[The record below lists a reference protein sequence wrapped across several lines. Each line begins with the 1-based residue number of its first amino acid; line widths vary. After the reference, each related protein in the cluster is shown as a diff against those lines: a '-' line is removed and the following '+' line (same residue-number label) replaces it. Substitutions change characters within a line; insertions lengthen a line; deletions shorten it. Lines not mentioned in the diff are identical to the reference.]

1 MALHPQKLSHMPGHV
16 KSRKKGI
23 RGAFDTTVKGKGK
36 EKPAKTAG
44 VGNVKV
50 PKDTGRKKRK
60 VKTTFNSPKKVSVSY
75 G

>member
-1 MALHPQKLSHMPGHV
+1 MPAHPIKLSHKPGHV
-16 KSRKKGI
+16 KSRKGI
-23 RGAFDTTVKGKGK
+23 RGTFDTTVKGKGK
-36 EKPAKTAG
+36 QKPAKTAG

-50 PKDTGRKKRK
+50 PKDKGRKKRK

>member
-1 MALHPQKLSHMPGHV
+1 MAH
-16 KSRKKGI
+16 RKGKGI
-23 RGAFDTTVKGKGK
+23 RGAFDSTEKGKGK
-36 EKPAKTAG
+36 QKPAKPIGKGGA
-44 VGNVKV
+44 VKV